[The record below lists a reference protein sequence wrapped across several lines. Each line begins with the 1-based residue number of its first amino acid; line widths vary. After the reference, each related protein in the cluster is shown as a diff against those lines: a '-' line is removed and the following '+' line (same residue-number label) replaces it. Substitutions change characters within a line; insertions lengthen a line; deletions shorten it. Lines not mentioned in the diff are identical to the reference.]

1 MTYFV
6 FETATVDGARAT
18 AITVKDDYSEALMLF
33 HQIRASVLA
42 NPKVTYSLT
51 MVIDAQGS
59 VIHQESSG
67 TDENND
73 TEENSDPEEQ

>member
-6 FETATVDGARAT
+6 FETATVNGQRAN
-18 AITVKDDYSEALMLF
+18 AITVKEKYEDALMLF

-51 MVIDAQGS
+51 LIIDTQGS

-73 TEENSDPEEQ
+73 PEVQ

>member
-6 FETATVDGARAT
+6 FETATVNEQRAN
-18 AITVKDDYSEALMLF
+18 AITVKENYTEALMLF

-51 MVIDAQGS
+51 LIIDTQGS

-67 TDENND
+67 IDESSD
-73 TEENSDPEEQ
+73 TEEQ

>member
-6 FETATVDGARAT
+6 FETATVDGTRAN
-18 AITVKDDYSEALMLF
+18 AVTVKEKYEDALMLF

-51 MVIDAQGS
+51 MVIDEQGS
-59 VIHQESSG
+59 VIHQESSSSESG
-67 TDENND
+67 QTVENND
-73 TEENSDPEEQ
+73 NTQ

>member
-6 FETATVDGARAT
+6 FETATVDGQRAN
-18 AITVKDDYSEALMLF
+18 AVTVKDDYSEALMLF

-42 NPKVTYSLT
+42 NPKVTFSLT
-51 MVIDAQGS
+51 MVIDEQGS

-67 TDENND
+67 TDENGN
-73 TEENSDPEEQ
+73 PEEQ

>member
-6 FETATVDGARAT
+6 FETATVDGNRAN

-42 NPKVTYSLT
+42 NPE
-51 MVIDAQGS
+51 AQWG
-59 VIHQESSG
+59 V
-67 TDENND
+67 
-73 TEENSDPEEQ
+73 

>member
-6 FETATVDGARAT
+6 FETATVNGQRAN
-18 AITVKDDYSEALMLF
+18 AVTVKEKYDDALMLF

-51 MVIDAQGS
+51 LVIDESGT
-59 VIHQESSG
+59 VIHKESSG
-67 TDENND
+67 SE
-73 TEENSDPEEQ
+73 SEQAE